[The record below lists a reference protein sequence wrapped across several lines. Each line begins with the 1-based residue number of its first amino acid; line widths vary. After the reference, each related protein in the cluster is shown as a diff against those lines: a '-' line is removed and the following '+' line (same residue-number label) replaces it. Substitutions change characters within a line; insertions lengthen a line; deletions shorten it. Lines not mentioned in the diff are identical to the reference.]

1 MFTLEDQFI
10 CHSESYLTQ
19 ETFVRVCQEAVQ
31 MKLSVSST
39 RKANLPRS
47 PLSLLPLF
55 SRPWAFYV
63 LLLILSNQTLPRTL
77 PANHVSAVKLKT
89 TLLPVVSCHF
99 GHSCSSYPALLSR
112 VISLSSDLQCLSTS
126 IATIGVQN
134 LSMGFLFYAQ
144 LHPLP
149 EYHFISME
157 SDL

>member
-112 VISLSSDLQCLSTS
+112 VISPVVRSPVSFYLHRHHRCPES
-126 IATIGVQN
+126 IDGVPI
-134 LSMGFLFYAQ
+134 LRTASLPPRIS
-144 LHPLP
+144 LHL
-149 EYHFISME
+149 
-157 SDL
+157 DGV